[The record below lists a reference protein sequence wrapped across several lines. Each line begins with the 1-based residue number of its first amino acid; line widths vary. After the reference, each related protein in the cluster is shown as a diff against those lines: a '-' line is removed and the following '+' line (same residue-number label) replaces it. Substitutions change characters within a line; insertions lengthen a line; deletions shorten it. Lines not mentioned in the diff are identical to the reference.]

1 MKNAIWTITTPIW
14 ILGLLLS
21 GCDLPDRHDIGIFR
35 KPADWEVTDAV
46 PAGDEAIV
54 KRLSLGGS
62 TDPSVAADDQ
72 QHLDQWHFWYLH
84 LVDSNRVVGG
94 VEMRS
99 ERVSEAS
106 DSSDRSGPQFK
117 VTLQERVMVQ
127 SDLSELAG
135 TTPVSNW
142 TPNSSRYLT
151 ANEQTFWHAADGRLK
166 RADCRVRFG
175 PLETLKSVQ
184 VSPDQVRIESDYMT
198 RKTNKQ
204 LPHQG
209 PLAGPLAVYQ
219 SLLADPLPP
228 QQRREVTVLLPIQES
243 LANLRIQSNAKALAN
258 RMSKQGLVVD
268 TLHEAVALVTI
279 NETLQRQRFY
289 WYDDKGVVQ
298 ATNITGEKRYTYL
311 CDQEQYESLGA
322 SFLSHVY
329 PISVD
334 VPGKPIGSG
343 RLKQLALTVEL
354 SPHWV
359 ALQSDTSKSKTVA
372 EELSPRLQSAPR
384 QYVQNVDVGH
394 QRVITSREIVSKQ
407 KLAGKFEF
415 LPATSTPADLAATSI
430 VDYRAASVRKLLS
443 VSGAMNSMD
452 DNEKAMEL
460 NRTVHSL
467 LTFQPLSVGIRP
479 ASSIADS
486 SLADSTEHATLLI
499 AMLRAKGIPARLA
512 VGLRYLPSESE
523 TQTIVSTTKLRSTTP
538 VHRFVY
544 HAWAIAKAGDA
555 WISLDATTGQA
566 TGPECVML
574 YSDDLSKLDAG
585 QFADRFLAVLRSIRL
600 RVSAAVMQ
608 PSET

>member
-1 MKNAIWTITTPIW
+1 MRNAIWTVFTPIG
-14 ILGLLLS
+14 ILGLLLC
-21 GCDLPDRHDIGIFR
+21 GCDLPDRHDLGIFR
-35 KPADWEVTDAV
+35 KPADWEVSDAA
-46 PAGDEAIV
+46 PTGNQAIV
-54 KRLSLGGS
+54 KRLSLGGNS
-62 TDPSVAADDQ
+62 DSSVASDD
-72 QHLDQWHFWYLH
+72 DWHFWYLH
-84 LVDSNRVVGG
+84 LVDSTRVVGG
-94 VEMRS
+94 VEMQS
-99 ERVSEAS
+99 ERVSEPS
-106 DSSDRSGPQFK
+106 DSSDQSRPKVK
-117 VTLQERVMVQ
+117 VTLRERVLMQ
-127 SDLSELAG
+127 SDLSE
-135 TTPVSNW
+135 TTLV
-142 TPNSSRYLT
+142 TPASDWKPNLSRYLT
-151 ANEQTFWHAADGRLK
+151 ANEQTFWHAADGRLI

-198 RKTNKQ
+198 RQTNKQ
-204 LPHQG
+204 FPHQG

-228 QQRREVTVLLPIQES
+228 QQQREVTVLLPIQES
-243 LANLRIQSNAKALAN
+243 LANLRIQSNVQALAN

-279 NETLQRQRFY
+279 DKTQQRQRFY
-289 WYDDKGVVQ
+289 WYDDDGVVQ

-322 SFLSHVY
+322 SFISHAY

-334 VPGKPIGSG
+334 VPGKPIGTG

-359 ALQSDTSKSKTVA
+359 ALQAKTLKSNAVA
-372 EELSPRLQSAPR
+372 EGLSPRLQSAPR

-415 LPATSTPADLAATSI
+415 LPATSTTADLAATPI
-430 VDYRAASVRKLLS
+430 VDYHAASVRKLLA

-452 DNEKAMEL
+452 NTEKATEL

-467 LTFQPLSVGIRP
+467 LTFQPLSVGVRP
-479 ASSIADS
+479 ASSIAET

-499 AMLRAKGIPARLA
+499 AMLRARGIPARLA
-512 VGLRYLPSESE
+512 VGLRYLPSENE
-523 TQTIVSTTKLRSTTP
+523 TQTIVSTTKLSSTTP

-544 HAWAIAKAGDA
+544 HTWTIAKPGDA
-555 WISLDATTGQA
+555 WIAVDATTGQP

-574 YSDDLSKLDAG
+574 YSDDLSKLDAS
-585 QFADRFLAVLRSIRL
+585 QFVNRFLAVLRSIRL

-608 PSET
+608 PSEP